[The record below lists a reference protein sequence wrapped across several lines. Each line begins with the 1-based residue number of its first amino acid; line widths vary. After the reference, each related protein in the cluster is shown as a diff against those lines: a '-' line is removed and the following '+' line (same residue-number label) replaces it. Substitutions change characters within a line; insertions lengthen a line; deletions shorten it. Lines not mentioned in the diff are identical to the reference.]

1 MSCRHRLEIEKERA
15 AQKRDQEIVQSF
27 VTAILRQACARHGQS
42 YTNTLTQKH
51 ASTGQPAHAAAAQMP
66 ASSSEDQENSGT
78 GWAQQPL
85 ELKLHMCAP
94 GLIVTI
100 PAIRRLPACRVVIS
114 DSCFEHAI
122 MLSCVLADALRV
134 HQSQL
139 WRVGQWELMGSDG
152 CHMHAMCGTGSCDWW
167 ACSVL
172 PVMAIK
178 CIQWKQRSTP
188 MVPLHLAEPAGLR
201 SFARIH
207 RITA

>member
-1 MSCRHRLEIEKERA
+1 MTAYCNLSCRHRLEIEKERA

-114 DSCFEHAI
+114 DSCFGHAI
-122 MLSCVLADALRV
+122 MLSCVLADTLSSAEGASVPALEGWSVGADGFRWLPHACHV
-134 HQSQL
+134 RHRQL
-139 WRVGQWELMGSDG
+139 
-152 CHMHAMCGTGSCDWW
+152 
-167 ACSVL
+167 
-172 PVMAIK
+172 
-178 CIQWKQRSTP
+178 
-188 MVPLHLAEPAGLR
+188 
-201 SFARIH
+201 
-207 RITA
+207 